1 MEMPQGYA
9 SNPALQLSNPQPRTY
24 KTGPRYSSLSTPP
37 MVNQTLPQVKFNRNQ
52 SALRAVNMI

>member
-1 MEMPQGYA
+1 MESQDRFALLFLEY
-9 SNPALQLSNPQPRTY
+9 PA
-24 KTGPRYSSLSTPP
+24 P